1 MNRIDEIFKKRTEK
15 VIPFFTAGYPSK
27 ESMVDM
33 VLAAEEAGADMIELG
48 MPFSDP
54 LADGPIIQE
63 SSQIAIGNGVNIP
76 WILASVELIR
86 QNSQIPLVL
95 MGYINPII
103 KYGIAKFFVECNKVG
118 VDGLIIPDLP
128 PEEAES
134 FNKEA
139 SRFDISIIFLVAPN
153 TSNKRIKKISNIS
166 GSLIYCVA
174 VLGIT
179 GSDSANKKQLMD
191 YLKRVESY
199 SNCPFIVGFG
209 IKNRNDI
216 IEINKM
222 AHGAVVGTAIIEK
235 IQNSS
240 DPVCVVRE
248 YIGSL
253 TGRKK

>member
-27 ESMVDM
+27 ESMVDI
-33 VLAAEEAGADMIELG
+33 VLAAEKAGADMIELG

-63 SSQIAIGNGVNIP
+63 SSQIAIRNGVDIS
-76 WILASVELIR
+76 WILASVESIR
-86 QNSQIPLVL
+86 KESQIPLVL

-103 KYGIAKFFVECNKVG
+103 KYGMAKFFVECNKVG

-128 PEEAES
+128 PEEAEF
-134 FNKEA
+134 FNQEA
-139 SRFDISIIFLVAPN
+139 ARFNIAIIFLVAPN
-153 TSNKRIKKISNIS
+153 TSNERIKKISNIS

-174 VLGIT
+174 ILGIT
-179 GSDSANKKQLMD
+179 GSDGANKKQLLD

-199 SNCPFIVGFG
+199 SSCPFIVGFG
-209 IKNRNDI
+209 IKNRKDI

-235 IQNSS
+235 IQSSS
-240 DPVCVVRE
+240 DPVRVVRE

-253 TGRKK
+253 TGRNI